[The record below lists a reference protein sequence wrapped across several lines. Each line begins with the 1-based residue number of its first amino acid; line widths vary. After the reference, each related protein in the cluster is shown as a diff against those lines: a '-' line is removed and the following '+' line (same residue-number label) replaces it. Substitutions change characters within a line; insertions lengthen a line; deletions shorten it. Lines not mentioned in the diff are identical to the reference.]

1 MISHKYVA
9 SVALAVFAFGLS
21 SLLLA
26 ESDSYTDQ
34 INIKATVDISSI
46 KVQANKLWFVNG
58 PYTVPT
64 KISVMGRKWEPKWP
78 DNATSEAFTGFKK
91 PLKPFEN
98 SSIKLSTLSG
108 RGLVQ
113 IKEHP
118 TAANQWTLTIEIVD
132 QPAGVDDYSLRIS
145 W

>member
-1 MISHKYVA
+1 M
-9 SVALAVFAFGLS
+9 
-21 SLLLA
+21 A

-34 INIKATVDISSI
+34 INLKAIVDFSSVKI
-46 KVQANKLWFVNG
+46 QANKLWFVNG

-78 DNATSEAFTGFKK
+78 DNVTSEAFTNFKK

-98 SSIKLSTLSG
+98 ATIKLSTMSG

-113 IKEHP
+113 IKEQP

-132 QPAGVDDYSLRIS
+132 PPAGVDEYSLRIS